1 MTVESLRPSVR
12 PHITWTTLAR
22 AERLAAAGVGGT
34 ADHVMRRA
42 LDLLEQR
49 VVEPP
54 TRDRG
59 LTRAET
65 VAAIAGDDLEPHTSR
80 ASADS
85 RYREILAEIFHPEEL
100 TDLDEGDP
108 NDPSYLRQLLANAE
122 ALDPDPYG
130 EQA

>member
-1 MTVESLRPSVR
+1 MTVESLRPSAR

-49 VVEPP
+49 H
-54 TRDRG
+54 TTARG
-59 LTRAET
+59 FTRAET
-65 VAAIAGDDLEPHTSR
+65 AAALAGDDLEPDASR

-85 RYREILAEIFHPEEL
+85 RYREILAEIFRPEEL
-100 TDLDEGDP
+100 DDLDDGEPLD
-108 NDPSYLRQLLANAE
+108 DPSYLRQLLATAE